1 MSLLRKIEFE
11 NDSILITLEMNK
23 REYDAVTPD
32 VKEFI
37 TLPADTLD
45 RTLTTGKLGN
55 GNRIMVP
62 NKFLR
67 SHDIEVM
74 RKFVKGKIVDI
85 GEKKYL
91 IIELEDKK
99 RGIPRFNDGY
109 ESDDRF

>member
-1 MSLLRKIEFE
+1 MSLLRRIEFE

-32 VKEFI
+32 VKKFI

-67 SHDIEVM
+67 SHDIDIL
-74 RKFVKGKIVDI
+74 RKFVKSKIVDI
-85 GEKKYL
+85 GEKKFL

-99 RGIPRFNDGY
+99 RGIPKFSDIY
-109 ESDDRF
+109 ETQNRI